1 MKNKLN
7 VLRQFSYSKRWYLT
21 HPWLFFKDCWINLKN
36 AKMRIVRGWC
46 WSDLWDMFDYLLGLL
61 PDMLKTL
68 AARSMGYPGIEPF
81 ETPEKWSAWLY
92 YIANELEESKEEVY
106 EKHNEYYD
114 EYMKSLDNWEYKIIV
129 DENGNRTRKIIDRN
143 EELSKKYFAR
153 EVELASDAQKRIEK
167 CFVELGKHFQSLWD

>member
-46 WSDLWDMFDYLLGLL
+46 WPDLWDMSDYLLEIL
-61 PDMLKTL
+61 PDMLRTL
-68 AARSMGYPGIEPF
+68 AAKNVGYPGIEPF
-81 ETPEKWSAWLY
+81 ETPGKWSAWLY

-114 EYMKSLDNWEYKIIV
+114 EFMKQFENYMKDESSTRALD
-129 DENGNRTRKIIDRN
+129 
-143 EELSKKYFAR
+143 KKYFAR
-153 EVELASDAQKRIEK
+153 EAELASDAQKRIEK
-167 CFVELGKHFQSLWD
+167 CFIELGKHFQSLWD

>member
-36 AKMRIVRGWC
+36 AKMRVVRGWC
-46 WSDLWDMFDYLLGLL
+46 WPDLWGMSDYLLELL

-68 AARSMGYPGIEPF
+68 AAKNTGYPGIEPF
-81 ETPEKWSAWLY
+81 ETPEKWNAWLFDM
-92 YIANELEESKEEVY
+92 AAKLEHCREEIW
-106 EKHNEYYD
+106 EKDHEYYED
-114 EYMKSLDNWEYKIIV
+114 FMKSLDDWEHKITV
-129 DENGNRTRKIIDRN
+129 DENGNHIYKVIDRN

-153 EVELASDAQKRIEK
+153 EAELASDAQKRIEK